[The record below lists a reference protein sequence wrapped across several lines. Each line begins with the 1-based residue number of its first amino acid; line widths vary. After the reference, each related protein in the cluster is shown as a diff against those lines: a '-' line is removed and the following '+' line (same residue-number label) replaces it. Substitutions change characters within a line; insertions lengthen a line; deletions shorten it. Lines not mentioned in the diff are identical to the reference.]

1 MYISPVAPTTLL
13 LLALLPVQSARV
25 VTGRV
30 VLLPDSVPVRGV
42 RVGVSGTAVAA
53 RTDARGAFRLTEV
66 PDAGVSL
73 TASGPGIRPDTV
85 YVPADRDTVTI
96 TVAPAPVML
105 DPVVVTETRGGI
117 ARARFEATAQPSLTS
132 LSPAEIAGT
141 PGLLEADILRTVQL
155 LPGTVARND
164 YSIGYNVRGGE
175 SDQNLILVDG
185 ITIFNPSHL
194 AGLFSTFDANAVARA
209 DFHTAGF
216 PARYPGRLSS
226 VLDLSLRTGDPAAT
240 RVSGQVSLLSSK
252 FLVEGP
258 LGSGT
263 WFLSGRRT
271 YADAVVAAFS
281 SEVLPYYFTDVL
293 GKTVLPLGGGALSFT
308 GYWGRDVLDF
318 NLVKAAEGREA
329 IDLAF
334 DWGNALAGLT
344 WRHAVGR
351 GFAEHRASVSTF
363 STTLGLLPDLARFDN
378 RVRLLSAGSQLVP
391 WPDGRHDLRAGIDV
405 STYAMDYLV
414 RSPSLGT
421 TFLDTEYHPAVFA
434 LALEDRWR
442 ATPWLIVHPGLRAE
456 HVTGADR
463 TVLSPRGAAKVF
475 LTDDLAL
482 SASAGRYHQVVHS
495 IRDQEIPITIFE
507 FWIGADEFVPVARSD
522 HLAGGIEYW
531 PSSGLEL
538 KAEGWRKTFRDLVT
552 PNRAQDLRVRGDEFI
567 PATGDAHGVDVLV
580 RRHAGR
586 VRGWLG
592 YSYVRTIRR
601 AEGVEF
607 PPAHDRRHTVNV
619 VMQAP
624 GPLGADL
631 SVRWGYGS
639 PLPYTGFRG
648 EWHHRVYDATRGVWE
663 DSREEPLAAA
673 INGERFP
680 PYHRLDVGL
689 RWQFEKFGGQWEP
702 YLQVANAYNRQN
714 VFVYF
719 FDYQDAPPTRTG
731 VSQLPVLPT
740 FGIEFTF

>member
-13 LLALLPVQSARV
+13 LLALLPAQSFRV

-30 VLLPDSVPVRGV
+30 VLLPDSVPVQGV
-42 RVGVSGTAVAA
+42 RVAVAA
-53 RTDARGAFRLTEV
+53 GGTATRSDARGRFRL
-66 PDAGVSL
+66 AGVPPEGVFL
-73 TASGPGIRPDTV
+73 LASGPGIRRDSV
-85 YVPADRDTVTI
+85 YVPPGQDTVTLA
-96 TVAPAPVML
+96 VRPAPVML
-105 DPVVVTETRGGI
+105 DPVVVTGERVTP
-117 ARARFEATAQPSLTS
+117 ARTRFEETAQPSVTS
-132 LSPAEIAGT
+132 LSPAEITGT
-141 PGLLEADILRTVQL
+141 PGLLEADVLRTVQL

-185 ITIFNPSHL
+185 IPIFNPSHL

-209 DFHTAGF
+209 DFHTGGF

-226 VLDLSLRTGDPAAT
+226 VLDLSLRTGDPGAT
-240 RVSGQVSLLSSK
+240 RLSGQVSLLSSK
-252 FLVEGP
+252 LLVEGP
-258 LGSGT
+258 IGSGT
-263 WFLSGRRT
+263 WLVSGRRT
-271 YADAVVAAFS
+271 YADAIVSAFS

-293 GKTVLPLGGGALSFT
+293 GKTVLPLGGGVLSFT

-318 NLVKAAEGREA
+318 NLVTAAEGREA
-329 IDLAF
+329 INLAF
-334 DWGNALAGLT
+334 DWGNGLAGLA
-344 WRHAVGR
+344 WRHGLGAGWI
-351 GFAEHRASVSTF
+351 EHRAGVSTF

-378 RVRLLSAGSQLVP
+378 RVRLFTAGSQIAP
-391 WPDGRHDLRAGIDV
+391 WPDGRHDVRAGVDV
-405 STYAMDYLV
+405 SSYAMDYLV
-414 RSPSLGT
+414 SSPSLGT
-421 TFLDTEYHPAVFA
+421 TFLDTEYHPAV
-434 LALEDRWR
+434 LAVSLEDRWR

-456 HVTGADR
+456 HVTGAGR

-475 LTDDLAL
+475 LTDDVAL

-507 FWIGADEFVPVARSD
+507 FWIGADEFVPVARSE
-522 HLAGGIEYW
+522 HLTGGIEFW
-531 PSSGLEL
+531 PASRVEVRV
-538 KAEGWRKTFRDLVT
+538 EGWRKTFHDLVT

-567 PATGDAHGVDVLV
+567 PAEGEAHGVDVLL

-592 YSYVRTIRR
+592 YSYVRTTRR
-601 AEGVEF
+601 AGGVEF
-607 PPAHDRRHTVNV
+607 PPAHDRRHTVNAV
-619 VMQAP
+619 VQAP
-624 GPLGADL
+624 GPFGADL
-631 SVRWGYGS
+631 AVRWGFGS
-639 PLPYTGFRG
+639 PLPYTGFQG
-648 EWHHRVYDATRGVWE
+648 EWHHRQYDATRGVWE

-680 PYHRLDVGL
+680 AYHRLDLGL
-689 RWQFEKFGGQWEP
+689 RWRFEKFGGLWEP
-702 YLQVANAYNRQN
+702 YVQVANAYNRRN

-719 FDYQDAPPTRTG
+719 FDYEDVPPTRTG